1 MILMKLTWPL
11 LRMLLRYIR
20 RQIVNRILDYCRRA
34 GWPEKEIHSVRWAFI
49 ILFRILLRLLRA
61 RLIKRDT
68 AAIFRPD
75 NASCWPVL

>member
-1 MILMKLTWPL
+1 MRLMKLTWPL

-20 RQIVNRILDYCRRA
+20 RQIVNRTLDYCRRA

-61 RLIKRDT
+61 RLINRDT

-75 NASCWPVL
+75 NASC